1 MLKNPY
7 NLPNAKQASNALK
20 AAWEAIGKR
29 LDAKHAHEM
38 SRLRK
43 AIPEVK
49 DFQGTIGKL

>member
-20 AAWEAIGKR
+20 AAWEALGKR
-29 LDAKHAHEM
+29 LDAKHTQEID
-38 SRLRK
+38 RLRK
-43 AIPEVK
+43 AITEVK